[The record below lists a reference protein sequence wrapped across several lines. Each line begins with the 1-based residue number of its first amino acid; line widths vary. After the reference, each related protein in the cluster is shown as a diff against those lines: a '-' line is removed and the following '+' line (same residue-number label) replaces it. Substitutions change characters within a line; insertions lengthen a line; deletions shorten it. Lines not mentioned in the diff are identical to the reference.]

1 MKIYKTVFFIKS
13 VKLKIKKVYQNI
25 ILVKSIELNLRK
37 FTEPDKG
44 YSSWKGQFWG
54 LYRFVR

>member
-1 MKIYKTVFFIKS
+1 MKIYNIEFFIKS

-37 FTEPDKG
+37 STEPDKG

-54 LYRFVR
+54 LYRYVR